1 MAEKSDKRAL
11 IIRDRSAK
19 IRINK
24 GSIEIDAIKGS
35 FVVGLNQIG
44 GIYLHKDVSLSM
56 ADVFALSRHS
66 EVSLIDARG
75 NILGQFRRL
84 KYE

>member
-1 MAEKSDKRAL
+1 M
-11 IIRDRSAK
+11 
-19 IRINK
+19 
-24 GSIEIDAIKGS
+24 
-35 FVVGLNQIG
+35 VGLNQIG